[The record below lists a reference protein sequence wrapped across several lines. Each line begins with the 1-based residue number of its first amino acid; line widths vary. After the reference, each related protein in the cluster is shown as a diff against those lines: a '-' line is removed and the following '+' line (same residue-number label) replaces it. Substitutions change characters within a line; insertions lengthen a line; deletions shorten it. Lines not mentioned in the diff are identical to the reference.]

1 MGQLRDRMEQDL
13 KLRGLSPATI
23 RNYLLY
29 GRKFAAFFM
38 RSPEQLGAAEVR
50 AFLLHQIEVEQL
62 AYASYRQVYAALKFL
77 YSVTLGR
84 PGEVGRLPF
93 PKRRPSGL
101 PKVLTADELTA
112 FFAALRKAKYRALF
126 MTCYA
131 AGLRLGEVCRLQVT
145 DIDSR
150 RMVLHVRAGKGAK
163 ERLTILSPRLLEVLR
178 DYWRLAKPRV
188 WLFPGATPARPVALD
203 TARNVPVTAPQRPS
217 VVLDRRQGADA
228 IPLHF
233 KEIIFRIKRRCLRR
247 QHGQRFHAVA
257 LRARGLRALAAE
269 DSPCRAAAT
278 LCFKAS
284 SRRRTV
290 GSAAAVGAG
299 WRARLASTKAA
310 SSSAEVS
317 R

>member
-1 MGQLRDRMEQDL
+1 MGQLHDRMEQDF

-101 PKVLTADELTA
+101 PKVLTADELTT

-131 AGLRLGEVCRLQVT
+131 AGLRLGEVCRLQVP

-150 RMVLHVRAGKGAK
+150 RMVLPIRAGLAGVA
-163 ERLTILSPRLLEVLR
+163 RAFAAPAGRPTALTTPCPRCKPLSCVA
-178 DYWRLAKPRV
+178 WS
-188 WLFPGATPARPVALD
+188 PVAPLPWVG
-203 TARNVPVTAPQRPS
+203 TAMPVTAAVMHGCRTTPVATGIVPS
-217 VVLDRRQGADA
+217 A
-228 IPLHF
+228 
-233 KEIIFRIKRRCLRR
+233 KE
-247 QHGQRFHAVA
+247 
-257 LRARGLRALAAE
+257 
-269 DSPCRAAAT
+269 
-278 LCFKAS
+278 
-284 SRRRTV
+284 
-290 GSAAAVGAG
+290 
-299 WRARLASTKAA
+299 
-310 SSSAEVS
+310 
-317 R
+317 

>member
-131 AGLRLGEVCRLQVT
+131 AGLRLGDPVESQPGPTRKQARSPVRRLRRFCRYVDRDQPECFVLTPAQVKQLVHRGVKGDKVSFWLQPKHYESDLFRDRWELIGSGLLIAGVHL
-145 DIDSR
+145 DAVPPQLPLPDSR
-150 RMVLHVRAGKGAK
+150 K
-163 ERLTILSPRLLEVLR
+163 T
-178 DYWRLAKPRV
+178 
-188 WLFPGATPARPVALD
+188 
-203 TARNVPVTAPQRPS
+203 
-217 VVLDRRQGADA
+217 
-228 IPLHF
+228 
-233 KEIIFRIKRRCLRR
+233 
-247 QHGQRFHAVA
+247 
-257 LRARGLRALAAE
+257 
-269 DSPCRAAAT
+269 
-278 LCFKAS
+278 
-284 SRRRTV
+284 
-290 GSAAAVGAG
+290 
-299 WRARLASTKAA
+299 
-310 SSSAEVS
+310 
-317 R
+317 